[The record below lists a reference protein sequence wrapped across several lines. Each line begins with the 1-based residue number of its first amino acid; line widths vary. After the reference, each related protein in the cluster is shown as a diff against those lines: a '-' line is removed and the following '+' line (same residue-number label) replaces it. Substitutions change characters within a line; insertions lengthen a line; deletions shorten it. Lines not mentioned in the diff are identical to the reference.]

1 MRHNAVVPFIG
12 TDAMALGFL
21 AREGLVTSEAFTRFL
36 VLIPPLRAGQW
47 LGARSF
53 RTADPAAFRRRVLAL
68 LAVLA
73 LPTGLQGLLML
84 TA

>member
-21 AREGLVTSEAFTRFL
+21 
-36 VLIPPLRAGQW
+36 

-53 RTADPAAFRRRVLAL
+53 KTAPIPPRSAA
-68 LAVLA
+68 
-73 LPTGLQGLLML
+73 GC
-84 TA
+84 

>member
-21 AREGLVTSEAFTRFL
+21 
-36 VLIPPLRAGQW
+36 

-53 RTADPAAFRRRVLAL
+53 KTADPAAFRRRVLAL